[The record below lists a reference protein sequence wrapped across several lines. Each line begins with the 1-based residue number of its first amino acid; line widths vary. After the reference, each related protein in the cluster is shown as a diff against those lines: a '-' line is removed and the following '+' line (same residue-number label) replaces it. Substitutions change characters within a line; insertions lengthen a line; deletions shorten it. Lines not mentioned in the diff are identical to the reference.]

1 MSTALQERIAEQR
14 QIERTIVQGDAR
26 LCRGNFGKAWKGLF
40 PYKSAEELASRAG
53 YKSVRTASYEIS
65 GERPPSAKAMAIL
78 MSLCAD

>member
-1 MSTALQERIAEQR
+1 MRTALQDRVSEQR
-14 QIERTIVQGDAR
+14 EIQRSIVQGDAR